1 MAEQSDSPATTRAS
15 SDGSRSQTL
24 SRGLEALEVLAEA
37 GSPMS
42 IADLAAGLGL
52 HRSNAYRILRTL
64 EDHRFVLR
72 DDAGLIRLGPKMALL
87 AHGVSS
93 SLQQA
98 ARPELTGVANEI
110 GATAYVAVLDSDSVL
125 TLLSAEPDRAH
136 AAIAQRPGS
145 RHPIGRGAPGHAIE
159 SILTLS
165 ERAAL
170 PDGTVLSGTPLTEG
184 FAVSRDEVIPGVT
197 SIAVPLRLTGE
208 PPAALAVVHV
218 GSQFESRAIADRLR
232 LAAERVSA
240 TLGSQTRQ
248 FLR

>member
-1 MAEQSDSPATTRAS
+1 MAISPDSPAPARVAV
-15 SDGSRSQTL
+15 DGSRSQTL
-24 SRGLEALEVLAEA
+24 SRGLEALEILAEA

-72 DDAGLIRLGPKMALL
+72 DAAGLIRLGPKIALL

-98 ARPELTGVANEI
+98 ARPELTGVANEL
-110 GATAYVAVLDSDSVL
+110 GATAFVAVLDHDSVL

-145 RHPIGRGAPGHAIE
+145 RHPIGLGAPGRAIA
-159 SILTLS
+159 SILSPT

-170 PDGTVLSGTPLTEG
+170 PEGIALPTKPLEAG
-184 FAVSRDEVIPGVT
+184 YAVSHDEVIPGMA

-208 PPAALAVVHV
+208 PAAAIAVVHV
-218 GSQFESRAIADRLR
+218 GSSISGEVMAERLR
-232 LAAERVSA
+232 LAASRISA
-240 TLGSQTRQ
+240 TLGSASRE
-248 FLR
+248 

>member
-1 MAEQSDSPATTRAS
+1 MVATPESPAPARAAV
-15 SDGSRSQTL
+15 DGSRSQTL
-24 SRGLEALEVLAEA
+24 SRGLEALEILADA

-72 DDAGLIRLGPKMALL
+72 DAAGLIRLGPKIALL

-98 ARPELTGVANEI
+98 ARPELTGVANEL
-110 GATAYVAVLDSDSVL
+110 GATAFVAVLDYDSVL

-136 AAIAQRPGS
+136 AAIAQRPGT
-145 RHPIGRGAPGHAIE
+145 RHPIGLGAPSHAIE
-159 SILTLS
+159 SILTPT
-165 ERAAL
+165 ERAAF
-170 PDGTVLSGTPLTEG
+170 PEGTVPSRKPLDAG
-184 FAVSRDEVIPGVT
+184 YAISQDEVIPGLT

-208 PPAALAVVHV
+208 PAA
-218 GSQFESRAIADRLR
+218 AIAIVYVGLSLSNEAIAERLR
-232 LAAERVSA
+232 LAASRITT
-240 TLGSQTRQ
+240 TLGSLARG
-248 FLR
+248 

>member
-1 MAEQSDSPATTRAS
+1 MALSPDSPAPARAAV
-15 SDGSRSQTL
+15 DGSRSQTL
-24 SRGLEALEVLAEA
+24 SRGLEALEILAEA

-72 DDAGLIRLGPKMALL
+72 DAAGLIRLGPKIALL

-98 ARPELTGVANEI
+98 ARPELTGVANEL
-110 GATAYVAVLDSDSVL
+110 GATAFVAVLDHDSIL

-145 RHPIGRGAPGHAIE
+145 RHPIGLGAPGRAIA
-159 SILTLS
+159 SILSPT

-170 PDGTVLSGTPLTEG
+170 PEGIVLPTKPLEAG
-184 FAVSRDEVIPGVT
+184 YAVSHDEVIPGMT

-208 PPAALAVVHV
+208 PAAAIAVVHV
-218 GSQFESRAIADRLR
+218 GSSISGEVMAERLR
-232 LAAERVSA
+232 LAATRISA
-240 TLGSQTRQ
+240 TLGSASRE
-248 FLR
+248 